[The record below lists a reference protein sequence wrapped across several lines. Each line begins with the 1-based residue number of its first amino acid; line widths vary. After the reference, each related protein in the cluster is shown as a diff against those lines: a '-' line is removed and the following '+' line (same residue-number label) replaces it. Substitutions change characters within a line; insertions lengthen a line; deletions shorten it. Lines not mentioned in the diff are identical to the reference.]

1 MSQEYTEDK
10 EVKLT
15 KLSSGRRLLEAMLI
29 LCSLFAIWLMA
40 ALLSFNPSDP
50 SWSQTAWH
58 EPIHNLGGA
67 PGAWLAD
74 TLFFIFGVMA
84 YTIPVII
91 IGGCWFAWRHQEND
105 EYIDYFAVSLRLIG
119 ALALILTSCG
129 LAAINADDIW
139 YFASGGVIG
148 SLLSTTLQPLLH
160 SSGGTIALLC
170 IWAAGLTLFTGWS
183 WVSIAEKLGGGILS
197 VLTFASNRT
206 RRDDTWVD
214 EGEYEDD
221 EEEYDDE
228 EAARPQESRR
238 ARILRSA
245 LARRKRLA
253 EKFTNPMGRKTDA
266 ALFSGKRMD
275 DGEEVVQYSA
285 SGAPVA
291 ADDVLFSGASAARPA
306 EDDVLFSGASAVRPG
321 DFDPYDPLLNGHSIA
336 EPVSAAAAATA
347 APQAWAESP
356 VVHHGAAPAYQPE
369 ASYPPQQA
377 YQPEPAPFQQA
388 AYQPPAGQTAP
399 QAYQPEPAPYQQPV
413 YDPRAGQPAPQ
424 AYQPEPAPY
433 QQPAYDPYAG
443 QPAPQA
449 YQPEP
454 APYQQPA
461 YDPHAGQ
468 PAPQAYQPEPAPY
481 QQPAYDPYAGQ
492 PAPQAYQPEPAP
504 YQQPAYD
511 PHAGQPAPQ
520 AYQPEPAPYQQPA
533 YDPHAGQPAPQAYQ
547 PEPAPYQ
554 QPTYDP
560 YAGQPAPQTYQQP
573 AYDPNAGQPAPQTYQ
588 QPAYDPHA
596 GQPAPQ
602 PYQPEP
608 AAYQPQSAPVPPPEP
623 EPEVVQ
629 EEVKRPPLYYFEEVE
644 EKRARERELLAS
656 WYQPIP
662 EPESPIATKPLTP
675 PTTASK
681 PPVETTVVSAV
692 AAGVHQATA
701 ASGGAAAATSSTA
714 ASAAATPLFSPAS
727 SGPRVQ
733 VKEGIGPKLPRPN
746 RVRVPTRRELAS
758 YGIKLPSQREAE
770 QRARQAE
777 RDPHYDDELLSDEEA
792 DAMEQDELAR
802 QFAATQQQRYG
813 HRWEDDN
820 ATDDDEA
827 DAAAEA
833 ELARQFAATQ
843 QQRYATE
850 QPPGAN
856 PFSPADYE
864 FSPMKTLV
872 NDGPSEPLFTPTPEV
887 QPQQP
892 AQRYQQPAAAPQ
904 QGYQPAQHQPI
915 HHQPVPP
922 QPQSYPTAS
931 QPVQPQ
937 QPVAPQGHQPAAP
950 APQESLIHPLLMRNG
965 DSRPLQKPTTPLP
978 SLDLLTPPPSEVE
991 PVDTFALEQMARLV
1005 EARLADFRIKADVV
1019 NYSPGPVI
1027 TRFELNLAP
1036 GVKAARISNL
1046 SRDLAR
1052 SLSTVAVRVVEV
1064 IPGKPYVGLE
1074 LPNKKRQTVY
1084 LREVLDNAKFRDN
1097 PSPLTVVLGKD
1108 IAGDPV
1114 VADLAKMPHLL
1125 VAGTTGSGKSVGVNA
1140 MILSMLYKAQPEDVR
1155 FIMIDP
1161 KMLELSVYEGIPH
1174 LLTEVVTDMK
1184 DAANALR
1191 WSVNEMER
1199 RYKLMSALGVR
1210 NLAGYNE
1217 KIAEAARMG
1226 RPIPDP
1232 YWKPGDSMD
1241 AVHPVLEKLPYIV
1254 VLVDEFADLMMTVGK
1269 KVEELIARLAQK
1281 ARAAGIHLVL
1291 ATQRPSVDVITGLI
1305 KANIPTRIAFTV
1317 SSKIDSRTI
1326 LDQGGAES
1334 LLGMGDMLYSGP
1346 NSTTPVR
1353 VHGAFV
1359 RDQEVHAVVQDWKAR
1374 GRPQYVDGIT
1384 SDSESEGGGGGFDG
1398 GEELDPL
1405 FDQAVNFVTEKRKA
1419 SISGVQR
1426 QFRIGYNR
1434 AARIIEQMEAQGIVS
1449 EQGHNGNRE
1458 VLAPPPF
1465 E

>member
-10 EVKLT
+10 EVKFT
-15 KLSSGRRLLEAMLI
+15 KLSSGRRLLEALLI

-58 EPIHNLGGA
+58 EPIHNIGGT

-183 WVSIAEKLGGGILS
+183 WVSIAEKIGGVILS

-221 EEEYDDE
+221 EEEYEDDE
-228 EAARPQESRR
+228 PARPQGSRR

-245 LARRKRLA
+245 LARRQRLA
-253 EKFTNPMGRKTDA
+253 EKFANPMGRKTDA

-275 DGEEVVQYSA
+275 DAEDEIQYSA

-291 ADDVLFSGASAARPA
+291 ADDVLFSGSSAARPA
-306 EDDVLFSGASAVRPG
+306 NADDVLFSGVSAARPG

-336 EPVSAAAAATA
+336 DPVAVAAQDTA
-347 APQAWAESP
+347 APQAWSEPLPGYDAQPVYQPEPVTPPQHAYQPQPSP
-356 VVHHGAAPAYQPE
+356 VQQPAYQPE
-369 ASYPPQQA
+369 PFLQPQHVYQPEQAPVQQPAYQPEPIAQPQHAYQPEQAPVQQPA
-377 YQPEPAPFQQA
+377 YQPEPAWQPQH
-388 AYQPPAGQTAP
+388 AYQPEQAP
-399 QAYQPEPAPYQQPV
+399 VQQPAYQPEPAWQPQHAYQPEQAPVQQPA
-413 YDPRAGQPAPQ
+413 YHPEPAWQPQNAYQPEQAPVQ
-424 AYQPEPAPY
+424 QPAYQPEPAW
-433 QQPAYDPYAG
+433 QP
-443 QPAPQA
+443 QHA
-449 YQPEP
+449 YQPEQ
-454 APYQQPA
+454 APVQQP
-461 YDPHAGQ
+461 
-468 PAPQAYQPEPAPY
+468 
-481 QQPAYDPYAGQ
+481 DPYA
-492 PAPQAYQPEPAP
+492 
-504 YQQPAYD
+504 
-511 PHAGQPAPQ
+511 
-520 AYQPEPAPYQQPA
+520 
-533 YDPHAGQPAPQAYQ
+533 
-547 PEPAPYQ
+547 
-554 QPTYDP
+554 
-560 YAGQPAPQTYQQP
+560 
-573 AYDPNAGQPAPQTYQ
+573 
-588 QPAYDPHA
+588 
-596 GQPAPQ
+596 
-602 PYQPEP
+602 
-608 AAYQPQSAPVPPPEP
+608 APVEP
-623 EPEVVQ
+623 EPPQ
-629 EEVKRPPLYYFEEVE
+629 EEVKPQRPPMYYFEEVE
-644 EKRARERELLAS
+644 EKRAREREQLAA

-662 EPESPIATKPLTP
+662 EPVSPVATKPITP
-675 PTTASK
+675 PSSPAGDAAA
-681 PPVETTVVSAV
+681 VSAL
-692 AAGVHQATA
+692 AAGVHQAT
-701 ASGGAAAATSSTA
+701 GAAA
-714 ASAAATPLFSPAS
+714 ASAAAASTASAASGAAPLFSPAS
-727 SGPRVQ
+727 GGPRAQ

-758 YGIKLPSQREAE
+758 YGIKLPSQRLAE
-770 QRARQAE
+770 ERARQAE
-777 RDPHYDDELLSDEEA
+777 HQHYDDSLSDEEVA
-792 DAMEQDELAR
+792 ELEQGELAR
-802 QFAATQQQRYG
+802 QFAAAQNQRYG
-813 HRWEDDN
+813 DSYAAEDET
-820 ATDDDEA
+820 ADDDS
-827 DAAAEA
+827 AAEA
-833 ELARQFAATQ
+833 ELARQFAASQ
-843 QQRYATE
+843 QQRYASE
-850 QPPGAN
+850 PPPGSH
-856 PFSPADYE
+856 PFSAADYE
-864 FSPMKTLV
+864 FSPIKTLV
-872 NDGPSEPLFTPTPEV
+872 DDAPSEPVFTPLPEV
-887 QPQQP
+887 QQPAPQYQQPVQHSQPVPQPMPHQHAPQQPQNVQHQAYQSAQHQPAQHPQMPQQAAGSYPQQHASQGHAPQQP
-892 AQRYQQPAAAPQ
+892 APQ
-904 QGYQPAQHQPI
+904 
-915 HHQPVPP
+915 
-922 QPQSYPTAS
+922 
-931 QPVQPQ
+931 
-937 QPVAPQGHQPAAP
+937 
-950 APQESLIHPLLMRNG
+950 PQESLIHPLLMRNG
-965 DSRPLQKPTTPLP
+965 DSRPLQKPTTLLP
-978 SLDLLTPPPSEVE
+978 SLDLLTPPPAEVE
-991 PVDTFALEQMARLV
+991 PIDTFALEQMARLV

-1052 SLSTVAVRVVEV
+1052 SLSTAAVRVVEV

-1108 IAGDPV
+1108 IAGEPV
-1114 VADLAKMPHLL
+1114 TADLAKMPHLL

-1140 MILSMLYKAQPEDVR
+1140 MILSMLYKAQPEDVK

-1241 AVHPVLEKLPYIV
+1241 ATHPVLKKEPYIV

-1334 LLGMGDMLYSGP
+1334 LLGMGDMLYSAP
-1346 NSTTPVR
+1346 NSTIPVR

-1359 RDQEVHAVVQDWKAR
+1359 RDEEVHAVVQDWKAR

-1384 SDSESEGGGGGFDG
+1384 SDSESEGGGGGYDG

>member
-10 EVKLT
+10 EVKFT
-15 KLSSGRRLLEAMLI
+15 KLSSGRRLLEALLI

-58 EPIHNLGGA
+58 EPIHNIGGT

-183 WVSIAEKLGGGILS
+183 WVSIAEKIGGVILS

-221 EEEYDDE
+221 EEEYDDDE
-228 EAARPQESRR
+228 PARPQGSRR

-245 LARRKRLA
+245 LARRQRLA
-253 EKFTNPMGRKTDA
+253 EKFANPMGRKTDA

-275 DGEEVVQYSA
+275 DAEDEIQYSA

-291 ADDVLFSGASAARPA
+291 ADDVLFSGSSAARPA
-306 EDDVLFSGASAVRPG
+306 NVDDVLFSGVSAARPG

-336 EPVSAAAAATA
+336 DPVAVAAQDTA
-347 APQAWAESP
+347 APQAWSEPLPGYDAQPVYQPEPVTPPQHAYQPHPSP
-356 VVHHGAAPAYQPE
+356 VQQPAYQPE
-369 ASYPPQQA
+369 PIAQPQHVYQPEQAPVQQPAYQPEPFLQPQHMYQPEQAPVQQPA
-377 YQPEPAPFQQA
+377 YQPEPAWQPQH
-388 AYQPPAGQTAP
+388 AYQPEQAPVQQPAYHPEPIAQPQHAYHPEQAP
-399 QAYQPEPAPYQQPV
+399 VQQPAYQPEPFSQP
-413 YDPRAGQPAPQ
+413 QH
-424 AYQPEPAPY
+424 AYQPEQAPV
-433 QQPAYDPYAG
+433 QQPDPYA
-443 QPAPQA
+443 
-449 YQPEP
+449 
-454 APYQQPA
+454 
-461 YDPHAGQ
+461 
-468 PAPQAYQPEPAPY
+468 
-481 QQPAYDPYAGQ
+481 
-492 PAPQAYQPEPAP
+492 
-504 YQQPAYD
+504 
-511 PHAGQPAPQ
+511 
-520 AYQPEPAPYQQPA
+520 
-533 YDPHAGQPAPQAYQ
+533 
-547 PEPAPYQ
+547 
-554 QPTYDP
+554 
-560 YAGQPAPQTYQQP
+560 
-573 AYDPNAGQPAPQTYQ
+573 
-588 QPAYDPHA
+588 
-596 GQPAPQ
+596 
-602 PYQPEP
+602 
-608 AAYQPQSAPVPPPEP
+608 APVEP
-623 EPEVVQ
+623 EPPQ
-629 EEVKRPPLYYFEEVE
+629 EEVKPQRPPMYYFEEVE
-644 EKRARERELLAS
+644 EKRAREREQLAA

-662 EPESPIATKPLTP
+662 EPVSPVATKPITP
-675 PTTASK
+675 PSSPAGD
-681 PPVETTVVSAV
+681 VAAVSAL
-692 AAGVHQATA
+692 AAGVHQAT
-701 ASGGAAAATSSTA
+701 GAAA
-714 ASAAATPLFSPAS
+714 ASAAAASTASAASGAAPLFSPAS
-727 SGPRVQ
+727 GGPRAQ

-758 YGIKLPSQREAE
+758 YGIKLPSQRLAE
-770 QRARQAE
+770 ERARQAE
-777 RDPHYDDELLSDEEA
+777 HQHYDDSLSDEEVA
-792 DAMEQDELAR
+792 ELEQGELAR
-802 QFAATQQQRYG
+802 QFAAAQNQRYG
-813 HRWEDDN
+813 DSYAAEDET
-820 ATDDDEA
+820 ADDDS
-827 DAAAEA
+827 AAEA
-833 ELARQFAATQ
+833 ELARQFAASQ
-843 QQRYATE
+843 QQRYASE
-850 QPPGAN
+850 QPPGSH
-856 PFSPADYE
+856 PFSAADYE

-872 NDGPSEPLFTPTPEV
+872 DDAPSESVFTPLPEV
-887 QPQQP
+887 QQPAPQYQQPVQHSQPVPQPMPHQHAPQQPQNVQHQAYQSAQHQPAQHPQMQQHASQGHAPQQP
-892 AQRYQQPAAAPQ
+892 APQ
-904 QGYQPAQHQPI
+904 
-915 HHQPVPP
+915 
-922 QPQSYPTAS
+922 
-931 QPVQPQ
+931 
-937 QPVAPQGHQPAAP
+937 
-950 APQESLIHPLLMRNG
+950 PQESLIHPLLMRNG
-965 DSRPLQKPTTPLP
+965 DSRPLQKPTTLLP
-978 SLDLLTPPPSEVE
+978 SLDLLTPPPAEVE
-991 PVDTFALEQMARLV
+991 PIDTFALEQMARLV

-1052 SLSTVAVRVVEV
+1052 SLSTAAVRVVEV

-1108 IAGDPV
+1108 IAGEPV
-1114 VADLAKMPHLL
+1114 TADLAKMPHLL

-1140 MILSMLYKAQPEDVR
+1140 MILSMLYKAQPEDVK

-1241 AVHPVLEKLPYIV
+1241 ATHPVLKKEPYIV

-1334 LLGMGDMLYSGP
+1334 LLGMGDMLYSAP
-1346 NSTTPVR
+1346 NSTIPVR

-1359 RDQEVHAVVQDWKAR
+1359 RDEEVHAVVQDWKAR

-1384 SDSESEGGGGGFDG
+1384 SDSESEGGGGGYDG